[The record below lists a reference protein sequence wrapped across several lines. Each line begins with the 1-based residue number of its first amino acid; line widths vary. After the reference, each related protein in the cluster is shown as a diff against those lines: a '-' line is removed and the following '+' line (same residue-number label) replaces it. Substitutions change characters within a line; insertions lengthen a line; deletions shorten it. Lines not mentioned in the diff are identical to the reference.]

1 MKYVEILKNVAKESL
16 TKEKFKNLLL
26 LCDKSFIEENG
37 IFEDVTE
44 LERIFF
50 KILENKQYRQTKQYF
65 ELMEFKNEFI
75 KFEEL
80 LSEEDKQKIFILE
93 ILNEVEELNQFL
105 LNKKLRS
112 ELTANQLENIE
123 NLCAKIES
131 IYNTKEILFFQKCNN
146 GLKLETIESLYAF
159 EKHLYSENYIKVQNH
174 IMQTLKKG
182 GIILIVVGSKGL
194 TPQRIYGYILE
205 ETECCKCPESLIRI
219 LRKI

>member
-1 MKYVEILKNVAKESL
+1 MKCVEILKNVAKESL

-37 IFEDVTE
+37 TFEDVTE

>member
-37 IFEDVTE
+37 TFEDVTE